1 MPKIGETK
9 VPVKNLSIQDMT
21 GETKIGLWRHLSS
34 SAIQVGQYVQITE
47 CKINKFK
54 GETSFNST
62 SNSVLLVSI

>member
-1 MPKIGETK
+1 MPKTGETK

-21 GETKIGLWRHLSS
+21 GETKISLWRHLSYL
-34 SAIQVGQYVQITE
+34 QLVGQYVQITE